1 MIHRRTIRVMFSA
14 LLALPTI
21 VHAMSGTATL
31 TGTGRLGVS
40 GCGSRR
46 TPLSAI
52 VTIANDATWTSQS
65 GYGTLAGTY
74 ASVGKTVRKV
84 LLTLDSSASTLL
96 VGEIVSAVQVACH
109 LPPIT
114 VKSTP
119 VRRAILTISKKLTTA
134 KLAVR
139 WVVRGKAGGHAG
151 TATLTLRGHGNWAPA

>member
-1 MIHRRTIRVMFSA
+1 MLSA

-31 TGTGRLGVS
+31 TGSGKLGVS

-46 TPLSAI
+46 SPLSAT
-52 VTIANDATWTSQS
+52 VTIANDGTFTSQS

-74 ASVGKTVRKV
+74 TSVGKTGRKIR
-84 LLTLDSSASTLL
+84 LTLDDSASTLL
-96 VGEIVSAVQVACH
+96 VGEIVSAVQLACH

-119 VRRAILTISKKLTTA
+119 VKKATLTISKTLTTA
-134 KLAVR
+134 KLSVR
-139 WVVRGKAGGHAG
+139 WVVKGKAGGHTG
-151 TATLTLRGHGNWAPA
+151 TATLILRGHGDWAPA